1 MTMAKSSA
9 VHTPRNV
16 DLPAHVIRPKKSSKK
31 SENRRKRCLCLSC
44 WLLGLVLL
52 CAGVVVIAHFLLPT
66 VGQTNESNILGENTQ
81 SVELISDNV
90 CIDRS
95 RDIYSLEQKL
105 QMSETIVVGTIETDV
120 ISVSKVLKENS
131 NSGKKIEKN
140 VRLELTEEVCHLET
154 RSRQIFF
161 LSAPILQNGSR
172 STHSDKLSSKKFR
185 PRFRSMLTTPKLV
198 QIIVRILSNEES
210 NFSEDRQ
217 QLKLELHQSDNE
229 SKLLINKKGKL
240 KTFNQKSRLV

>member
-1 MTMAKSSA
+1 MTMAKSCA

-52 CAGVVVIAHFLLPT
+52 CAGVVVIAHFLLPN
-66 VGQTNESNILGENTQ
+66 VGQTNESNVLGENTQ

-105 QMSETIVVGTIETDV
+105 QMSETIVVGTIERDL
-120 ISVSKVLKENS
+120 ISVSKVLKETS
-131 NSGKKIEKN
+131 KKVDKN
-140 VRLELTEEVCHLET
+140 VRMELSDEMCHLET
-154 RSRQIFF
+154 QSRQIFF
-161 LSAPILQNGSR
+161 LSSPIAPNGNR
-172 STHSDKLSSKKFR
+172 STDSAKLSSKMFR

-198 QIIVRILSNEES
+198 QIIVRILSNENS
-210 NFSEDRQ
+210 NFPDEQ
-217 QLKLELHQSDNE
+217 QQMKLELHQSDNE
-229 SKLLINKKGKL
+229 SKLLNKKGKIIFVL
-240 KTFNQKSRLV
+240 ILR